1 MPWGGFAITSCAV
14 LAGFLRFPPHEMID
28 ELGGQRGE
36 EPGIERQMGHR
47 LVDRLEQ
54 RHALARIFRP
64 LEGERL
70 ARVDIHSFCS
80 ANQRGSGATTR
91 FDGAQDG
98 RAQIRSCSA
107 RCSSARRR
115 ASRPDRSGL
124 GQSVDARIAA
134 PPRSSW
140 RYAIR
145 VPRLL
150 FPGDK

>member
-47 LVDRLEQ
+47 LVDRVEQ

-70 ARVDIHSFCS
+70 ACVDIHSFCS
-80 ANQRGSGATTR
+80 ANQRGSVPRRVSTVPRTV
-91 FDGAQDG
+91 
-98 RAQIRSCSA
+98 
-107 RCSSARRR
+107 ARRSDLARRDAHRLAVVHR
-115 ASRPDRSGL
+115 APIGPAWGNRWMP
-124 GQSVDARIAA
+124 A
-134 PPRSSW
+134 
-140 RYAIR
+140 
-145 VPRLL
+145 
-150 FPGDK
+150 